1 LPLFASGGLKPLV
14 DRVFPL
20 ELAADAHRSV
30 ERGGGFG
37 KVVLVV
43 D

>member
-1 LPLFASGGLKPLV
+1 M
-14 DRVFPL
+14 FPL
-20 ELAADAHRSV
+20 KRAADAHRSV